1 MDYVGVYVAALR
13 DSKGLTQ
20 PDFALKVGVSERTVR
35 NIEAGRHAPR
45 TTDLDNILDYLQGS
59 WTHVEQLLRPG
70 ATKALAQKLAQDVI
84 NGTGFTS
91 SERSL
96 LENLSPE
103 QKAALLTVARQMRQ

>member
-45 TTDLDNILDYLQGS
+45 TTDLDNIAAGDLMRTCGDKIKDVMPELQ
-59 WTHVEQLLRPG
+59 
-70 ATKALAQKLAQDVI
+70 ALQQ
-84 NGTGFTS
+84 
-91 SERSL
+91 
-96 LENLSPE
+96 
-103 QKAALLTVARQMRQ
+103 